1 MGWSVKG
8 GLMLRIEIQHSGN
21 TAILRCS
28 GRIVQGDGVE
38 LLKRTAMS
46 RAEKHLILDL
56 AEVTS
61 IDAGGLGVL
70 VGLQRAASD
79 SGRTLRLL
87 NPSKTVRDVIAA
99 TNLQSVLQVITEAG
113 MWASTRVAA
122 GLGDLQTIPAA
133 DI

>member
-1 MGWSVKG
+1 
-8 GLMLRIEIQHSGN
+8 
-21 TAILRCS
+21 
-28 GRIVQGDGVE
+28 
-38 LLKRTAMS
+38 MS

-56 AEVTS
+56 AGVTS

-113 MWASTRVAA
+113 MWASTRGAA
-122 GLGDLQTIPAA
+122 GLGDLRTIPAA